1 MASETGEPDSLGAE
15 DLRLAIND
23 LRARL
28 DKMGPPPS
36 PLAEVV
42 DSTNTLRT
50 NEYLSARDVI
60 CAEMLSHYGRYSRM
74 LESVVRDA
82 LDVQSGLLEVLRA
95 QSELLED
102 GKPPARMRA
111 AKAAKGRGKGR
122 GSRSGNGGGKKTA
135 AASAGKRKTRGRPS
149 AKKKVRTTTDPRPA
163 AAVRPRTGRA

>member
-1 MASETGEPDSLGAE
+1 MASETEGPGSLGAE

-23 LRARL
+23 LQARL

-42 DSTNTLRT
+42 DSTNTLRS
-50 NEYLSARDVI
+50 NEYLSARGAI
-60 CAEMLSHYGRYSRM
+60 YAEMLSHYGRYARM

-102 GKPPARMRA
+102 GKPPARTRA
-111 AKAAKGRGKGR
+111 TKAARGSDKGRG
-122 GSRSGNGGGKKTA
+122 GNGSKKTGA
-135 AASAGKRKTRGRPS
+135 TSADKRKTRGRTS
-149 AKKKVRTTTDPRPA
+149 AKKRVRA
-163 AAVRPRTGRA
+163 

>member
-1 MASETGEPDSLGAE
+1 MLASETEPDGLGVE

-23 LRARL
+23 LQARL

-50 NEYLSARDVI
+50 NEYLSAKDAI
-60 CAEMLSHYGRYSRM
+60 CAEMLSHYGRYARM

-82 LDVQSGLLEVLRA
+82 LDVQSGFLEVLRA

-111 AKAAKGRGKGR
+111 AKAAKGRGGGR
-122 GSRSGNGGGKKTA
+122 GSSSGKKTA
-135 AASAGKRKTRGRPS
+135 AASAGKRKTSGRPS
-149 AKKKVRTTTDPRPA
+149 AKKKVRATNDPRPA
-163 AAVRPRTGRA
+163 AAGRPRAGRT

>member
-1 MASETGEPDSLGAE
+1 MASETEPDGLGVE

-23 LRARL
+23 LQARL

-36 PLAEVV
+36 PLAEIV

-50 NEYLSARDVI
+50 NEYLSAKDAV
-60 CAEMLSHYGRYSRM
+60 CAELLSHYGRYARM

-82 LDVQSGLLEVLRA
+82 LDVQSGFLEVLRA

-122 GSRSGNGGGKKTA
+122 GSSGGGKKTA
-135 AASAGKRKTRGRPS
+135 AASAGKRKTRGSPP
-149 AKKKVRTTTDPRPA
+149 AKRKVRTTTDPRPA
-163 AAVRPRTGRA
+163 AAGRPRAGRT

>member
-1 MASETGEPDSLGAE
+1 MASETEPDRLGAE

-23 LRARL
+23 LQARL

-42 DSTNTLRT
+42 DSTNTMRA
-50 NEYLSARDVI
+50 NEYLSAKDAI
-60 CAEMLSHYGRYSRM
+60 CAELLSHYGRYARM

-82 LDVQSGLLEVLRA
+82 LDVQSGFLEVLRA

-111 AKAAKGRGKGR
+111 AKAAKGRGRGR
-122 GSRSGNGGGKKTA
+122 GSIGKKTA
-135 AASAGKRKTRGRPS
+135 PASAGKRKTSGRPS
-149 AKKKVRTTTDPRPA
+149 AKKKARTTTDPRPA
-163 AAVRPRTGRA
+163 AAGRPRAGRT

>member
-1 MASETGEPDSLGAE
+1 MLASETEPDSLGAE

-23 LRARL
+23 LQARL

-60 CAEMLSHYGRYSRM
+60 YAELLSHYTRYARM
-74 LESVVRDA
+74 LESVVGDA

-102 GKPPARMRA
+102 GKPPARTR
-111 AKAAKGRGKGR
+111 AAKGRSKGR
-122 GSRSGNGGGKKTA
+122 GGSSSGKKAVAALASGRKTGGRTPAKKRVRTA
-135 AASAGKRKTRGRPS
+135 AG
-149 AKKKVRTTTDPRPA
+149 PRPA
-163 AAVRPRTGRA
+163 AAGRPRTGRT

>member
-1 MASETGEPDSLGAE
+1 MLASETEPDSLGAE

-23 LRARL
+23 LQARL

-50 NEYLSARDVI
+50 NEYLSAKDEI
-60 CAEMLSHYGRYSRM
+60 CAELLSHYARYARM
-74 LESVVRDA
+74 LESVVGDA
-82 LDVQSGLLEVLRA
+82 LDVQSGFLEVLRA

-111 AKAAKGRGKGR
+111 AKAAKGGSKGR
-122 GSRSGNGGGKKTA
+122 GSSGKKAA
-135 AASAGKRKTRGRPS
+135 AASAGGRKARGRTP
-149 AKKKVRTTTDPRPA
+149 AKKRVRTTTNPRPA
-163 AAVRPRTGRA
+163 AAGRPRTGRT

>member
-1 MASETGEPDSLGAE
+1 MLASETEPDSLGAE
-15 DLRLAIND
+15 DIRLAIDD
-23 LRARL
+23 LQARL

-60 CAEMLSHYGRYSRM
+60 CAELLSHYARYARM

-102 GKPPARMRA
+102 GKPPARTRA
-111 AKAAKGRGKGR
+111 AKAAKGRSKGR
-122 GSRSGNGGGKKTA
+122 GSGSSGDKKTA
-135 AASAGKRKTRGRPS
+135 AASAGGRKTGGRTP
-149 AKKKVRTTTDPRPA
+149 AKKRVRTTASPRPA
-163 AAVRPRTGRA
+163 AAGRPRTGRA